1 MFILFFSAFLDFIY
15 HVRKQN
21 QQSFGNYQ
29 GVINAKISHLL
40 QMVCSFFST
49 TSIYLPY
56 SLTEPP
62 VNSGLQLLSVI
73 NHMQPGS
80 LYFWYFTTLT

>member
-29 GVINAKISHLL
+29 GVINAEISHLL
-40 QMVCSFFST
+40 QMVC
-49 TSIYLPY
+49 
-56 SLTEPP
+56 
-62 VNSGLQLLSVI
+62 
-73 NHMQPGS
+73 
-80 LYFWYFTTLT
+80 